1 MRPSPHF
8 AWNASGLTSGAAELT
23 PRQLTSSGKAPLLWR
38 RTLLKWSLFV
48 GMLGLALAVDL
59 VTKHLAEARLP
70 EGELREVLPFLYLQR
85 TANDG
90 VAFGMLGGST
100 TLIIVA
106 NVIALLVVTSY
117 VFFERRPI
125 LAGIA
130 GGAIVG
136 GSLGN
141 MIQRLVGDGHVTDFL
156 KFPHWPNFNAADVF
170 IDAGLA
176 AVVVGFIVEA
186 IRLWRARKRK
196 PASP

>member
-1 MRPSPHF
+1 M
-8 AWNASGLTSGAAELT
+8 
-23 PRQLTSSGKAPLLWR
+23 TSSGRAPLPWR
-38 RTLLKWSLFV
+38 RTLVKWALFT
-48 GMLGLALAVDL
+48 GMLGIALAIDL

-106 NVIALLVVTSY
+106 NVIALLVVMSY

-176 AVVVGFIVEA
+176 AVVIGFIVEA
-186 IRLWRARKRK
+186 VLLWRARKRK